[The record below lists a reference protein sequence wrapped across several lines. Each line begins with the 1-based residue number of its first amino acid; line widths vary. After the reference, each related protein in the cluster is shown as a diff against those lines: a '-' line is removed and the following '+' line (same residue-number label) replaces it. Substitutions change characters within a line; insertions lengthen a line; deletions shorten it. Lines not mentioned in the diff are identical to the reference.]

1 MLDGVHSYQRAC
13 AFPMRLFPHAGD
25 ERTWHLSDWSWD
37 PASCS
42 AAPNAA
48 AATKR
53 QRTAGAD
60 LSASSRLVRSEAEAS
75 AQPCCSNQAASAAG
89 CCDSGGGGSRDGGA
103 VPCSFHLPPPFS
115 FMPGRAY
122 TPSPFAAAAPSALA
136 HAFDRPASV
145 QLPFMGVGPPD
156 AGGGWPQPPTGL
168 TGFSGMMHEAAAME
182 APYFPSYQQ
191 QPQQQL
197 QQWPNAVGMS
207 ESSGAGDQLRF
218 DGAFDGAGGSTA
230 FDGAGGSTARQC
242 TLAELAAAMAS
253 GAIALSDS
261 APADEAEK
269 MTCQVSVRPCAQGAL
284 GMASLLSAPSVDGSW
299 PYLTNAP
306 LHFPPIQVAG
316 CGKDLSFLKDY
327 HQRYRVCEVHIKLPQ
342 VIEGGAE
349 GTHTDRYTCCRGHVL
364 GGAEGVSL

>member
-60 LSASSRLVRSEAEAS
+60 LSASSRLARTEAEAS
-75 AQPCCSNQAASAAG
+75 AQPCCSNPSNQAATASG
-89 CCDSGGGGSRDGGA
+89 CCDSGGGGSGRDGGA

-115 FMPGRAY
+115 FMPGRSHI
-122 TPSPFAAAAPSALA
+122 PSPFAAAAPSALA
-136 HAFDRPASV
+136 HAFERPAS
-145 QLPFMGVGPPD
+145 QLPCMGMGMGPSD
-156 AGGGWPQPPTGL
+156 AGSGWPQPPTGL
-168 TGFSGMMHEAAAME
+168 AGFSGMMHEAAAME
-182 APYFPSYQQ
+182 APYFTSYQQ
-191 QPQQQL
+191 QPQQQQQQL
-197 QQWPNAVGMS
+197 QQQWPNAVDMS
-207 ESSGAGDQLRF
+207 RSSGAGAGDQL
-218 DGAFDGAGGSTA
+218 GFDGAGCTA

-253 GAIALSDS
+253 GAITLSDS

-269 MTCQVSVRPCAQGAL
+269 MTCQVRARPCRQGSL
-284 GMASLLSAPSVDGSW
+284 GMASLLSGLSVEGSW
-299 PYLTNAP
+299 PDLTDAP
-306 LHFPPIQVAG
+306 HTFCPSRWPGAARTSPSSRTTTSATASARCTSSCL
-316 CGKDLSFLKDY
+316 
-327 HQRYRVCEVHIKLPQ
+327 RY
-342 VIEGGAE
+342 
-349 GTHTDRYTCCRGHVL
+349 
-364 GGAEGVSL
+364 